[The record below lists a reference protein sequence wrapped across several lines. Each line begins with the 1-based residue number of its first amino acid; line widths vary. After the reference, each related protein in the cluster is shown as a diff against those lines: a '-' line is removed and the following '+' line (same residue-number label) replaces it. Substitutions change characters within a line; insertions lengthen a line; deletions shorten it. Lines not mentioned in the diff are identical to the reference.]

1 MKKRLFT
8 LALVIFMLAG
18 MIIVSANA
26 YDEPAT
32 RDIATIDLSI
42 GRVVITDDGY
52 TQYDGIGTT
61 VVNTVQHTGSYVL
74 TGTLNLS
81 QTGLTSSAAKRTAVS
96 ISSESDKT
104 FDITLENATIVLTH
118 HYYSTSNAYQVH
130 DGLFQAESGSVR
142 LSIEGV
148 NSLTAN
154 TTSGSKTPSRPSFAA
169 GAPIIR
175 VKEGDLTLTGSGT
188 LKLDNRDEIDRHD
201 FSAGIQIHRGSMTVD
216 MTGTLEIHVGLSTVD
231 HIVCGEE
238 DQPKRDLPGM
248 YADDT
253 TQGNLLIRSGSL
265 ILGGGTVA
273 EGNLEKGAGI
283 AAGRSLEITGG
294 TISVASDRATVGA
307 AAPQS
312 IGDFGSVVIR
322 GDGTSVSVENNYTS
336 QLKTVYA
343 KENMTIDGG
352 AYLSVVAA
360 GSKAYGIVVGETQ
373 AAAPYFTIGRSTIN
387 VAATSSCIET
397 YCDLT
402 VNNGAKLELV
412 GNYGIYCR
420 VDYNRNNAYPAYFE
434 NAVVDVHA
442 ANSGI
447 LYGVSNTGSKLE
459 FGDGADITVSSLYEG
474 QAARRGVYSAADMTI
489 GGNSQIKIDG
499 SFSIYGM
506 GTENQVGLTIED
518 DAFVKVLNR
527 HATADGISAG
537 GEVAINCEELI
548 ASSQNTGTGRGAA
561 ASGIVIT
568 DMNYVPLNKDTYYDS
583 TCMGERNL
591 LYDAAG
597 NDTTALMTGATSSP
611 YLHVKRNSVTVAI
624 VPADITVYVGG
635 SGYVGAVDGGGAL
648 LGEDNG
654 FPVPGFTISAEGLDD
669 FDPAKAVLTY
679 ENDNDSRSWY
689 IVPYDGEIGDGM
701 TSHGIYRFEPYE
713 GSNTAVRM
721 QFEKTVN
728 GIGTGEIVTDDN
740 FVIDDNLDQDLL
752 MEVYGEG
759 IEMGYV
765 KLVYG
770 VVKYAVTTN
779 TGTLKVRSTTESEV
793 YGSVVEREM
802 DVPRGEPG
810 VVVPDGAKYYINN
823 KPVEVVDT
831 SGVKLLFD
839 DIIEHNTSGVSS
851 TQLLINRADEV
862 LGGSSDSR
870 RYEAKYL
877 DLVDTSN
884 GNAWVAAG
892 NDITVY
898 WPLPAGTGRNTS
910 FTLLHFEGLHREMG
924 VDVIESGI
932 NSCDVTPVTVENT
945 GTHVKFTVSRAGFS
959 PFILVWDEYNT
970 PITPIPEPDDSPV
983 GLNTED
989 HVAYIIGYE
998 DGTVRP
1004 GANITRAEVAT
1015 IFFRLLTDETRES
1028 YWSQSSG
1035 FTDVASGA
1043 WYNNA
1048 VSTLTRAGILDGYED
1063 GSFRP
1068 NASITRAEFTK
1079 IAVSFFKHAGG
1090 ASSNPFNDVPDSAWY
1105 AEFVKAAAELGLIDG
1120 YEDGTFRPNAPI
1132 TRAEACTIVNRTLGR
1147 APDKDNLLP
1156 EHEMLTWPD
1165 NSRDAWYYAQIQE
1178 ATNSHDYQWLGA
1190 IELWTAKLAER
1201 DWDALEKEWSNAY
1214 SAPGGDVVR

>member
-1 MKKRLFT
+1 MKNRLFT
-8 LALVIFMLAG
+8 IILMLFLSVGILSAAALAEPSAGGKGLSPDDPMVVPAEG
-18 MIIVSANA
+18 MIIKGNTYYGISKAWFEEINPDKATMYFSVKVPDSVTSIIKDGFRDSYTNEKERNGAVTY
-26 YDEPAT
+26 YDDLGRYNMVAIDFSKAT
-32 RDIATIDLSI
+32 SLTTINNQAAMNCSYLSGVLDLSHTKITTLGTSAFSGCTGLTGVILPGTLEVLGAANGKSGSVFKDCTGLEFLRTASSGSDVIFELPANLKVI
-42 GRVVITDDGY
+42 GKDTFKDNFREGTELKVHIPESVEIIGSQAFYNDKFAQIYIDRQSGYDGY
-52 TQYDGIGTT
+52 DSGAFKYVGLLILPNNEAYKGTGSFTRTTKTYPVTLKFMNGSDLVDTQLKLYGQSIQYTQDENGIWYQDNTYVLPDPGSVDIKPGYDAGWRIDGDTKVLANTSKVSGWRDAELKVT
-61 VVNTVQHTGSYVL
+61 VVNDAIVAKPTV
-74 TGTLNLS
+74 
-81 QTGLTSSAAKRTAVS
+81 K
-96 ISSESDKT
+96 
-104 FDITLENATIVLTH
+104 
-118 HYYSTSNAYQVH
+118 YS
-130 DGLFQAESGSVR
+130 
-142 LSIEGV
+142 V
-148 NSLTAN
+148 N
-154 TTSGSKTPSRPSFAA
+154 
-169 GAPIIR
+169 
-175 VKEGDLTLTGSGT
+175 
-188 LKLDNRDEIDRHD
+188 
-201 FSAGIQIHRGSMTVD
+201 
-216 MTGTLEIHVGLSTVD
+216 
-231 HIVCGEE
+231 
-238 DQPKRDLPGM
+238 
-248 YADDT
+248 
-253 TQGNLLIRSGSL
+253 
-265 ILGGGTVA
+265 
-273 EGNLEKGAGI
+273 
-283 AAGRSLEITGG
+283 
-294 TISVASDRATVGA
+294 
-307 AAPQS
+307 
-312 IGDFGSVVIR
+312 GSVVQYA
-322 GDGTSVSVENNYTS
+322 GTGVPKLEVAVGPGSPGRVGVQVTHPLATEE
-336 QLKTVYA
+336 A
-343 KENMTIDGG
+343 KESGTYVYFKYCWWDEMDD
-352 AYLSVVAA
+352 SVN
-360 GSKAYGIVVGETQ
+360 GPRSKTEPGLFSTAET
-373 AAAPYFTIGRSTIN
+373 S
-387 VAATSSCIET
+387 
-397 YCDLT
+397 
-402 VNNGAKLELV
+402 AK
-412 GNYGIYCR
+412 
-420 VDYNRNNAYPAYFE
+420 YNRVYT
-434 NAVVDVHA
+434 DV
-442 ANSGI
+442 NEIPIRSSTDTRRDGDYYMVEI
-447 LYGVSNTGSKLE
+447 FGYYVEKKGTPQLYYKSSHN
-459 FGDGADITVSSLYEG
+459 FIGASDT
-474 QAARRGVYSAADMTI
+474 ATDARSYVMNVIAT
-489 GGNSQIKIDG
+489 
-499 SFSIYGM
+499 
-506 GTENQVGLTIED
+506 
-518 DAFVKVLNR
+518 DA
-527 HATADGISAG
+527 
-537 GEVAINCEELI
+537 
-548 ASSQNTGTGRGAA
+548 
-561 ASGIVIT
+561 
-568 DMNYVPLNKDTYYDS
+568 
-583 TCMGERNL
+583 
-591 LYDAAG
+591 
-597 NDTTALMTGATSSP
+597 
-611 YLHVKRNSVTVAI
+611 VTVAI
-624 VPADITVYVGG
+624 VPADITGYVGG
-635 SGYVGAVDGGGAL
+635 RGDVGAVDGSGAP

-654 FPVPGFTISAEGLDD
+654 FPVPGFTISAEGLDG
-669 FDPAKAVLTY
+669 FDPTKAVLTY
-679 ENDNDSRSWY
+679 ENDNDLRSWH

-740 FVIDDNLDQDLL
+740 FVIEDNLGQDLL
-752 MEVYGEG
+752 MAVYGES

-765 KLVYG
+765 KLVYDD
-770 VVKYAVTTN
+770 VEYAVTTN

-839 DIIEHNTSGVSS
+839 DIIERNTSGVSS
-851 TQLLINRADEV
+851 TQLLINRANEV

-884 GNAWVAAG
+884 GNAWVAADK
-892 NDITVY
+892 DITVY
-898 WPLPAGTGRNTS
+898 WPLPAGTGWSTN

-970 PITPIPEPDDSPV
+970 PITPIPEPDNSPV

-1090 ASSNPFNDVPDSAWY
+1090 ASANPFSDVPDSAWY

-1214 SAPGGDVVR
+1214 SAPGGEVAR

>member
-18 MIIVSANA
+18 LMIISASA
-26 YDEPAT
+26 DDEPVT
-32 RDIATIDLSI
+32 RNIKEINLSN

-52 TQYDGIGTT
+52 TQYVGIGTEEFESGH
-61 VVNTVQHTGSYVL
+61 HTGSYVL

-81 QTGLTSSAAKRTAVS
+81 QTGLTSSAAKRVAVS

-104 FDITLENATIVLTH
+104 FDITLKNATIDLTH
-118 HYYSTSNAYQVH
+118 HYYSSKNAYQVH
-130 DGLFQAESGSVR
+130 DGLFQAESCSVR

-154 TTSGSKTPSRPSFAA
+154 TTSGSNTPGRPSFAA

-188 LKLDNRDEIDRHD
+188 LKLDNQDEIDRHD

-248 YADDT
+248 DADDT

-420 VDYNRNNAYPAYFE
+420 VDYNRNNAYPSYFE

-499 SFSIYGM
+499 SFSNCGM

-635 SGYVGAVDGGGAL
+635 SGYVGAVDGDGEL

-669 FDPAKAVLTY
+669 FDPAKAVLKYQNGGTSFTW
-679 ENDNDSRSWY
+679 N
-689 IVPYDGEIGDGM
+689 IVPYDYVGGA
-701 TSHGIYRFEPYE
+701 SHGIYRFDPQP
-713 GSNTAVRM
+713 GSNTHVKIS
-721 QFEKTVN
+721 FFDESL
-728 GIGTGEIVTDDN
+728 DDYVSSDS
-740 FVIDDNLDQDLL
+740 FDIEGSLGKDLK
-752 MEVYGEG
+752 MEVYGEN
-759 IEMGYV
+759 ILMEYV
-765 KLVYG
+765 KLVYDDAAE
-770 VVKYAVTTN
+770 YAVTSGN
-779 TGTLKVRSTTESEV
+779 GTLKVRSTTGDED
-793 YGSVVEREM
+793 YGSVVEHQ
-802 DVPRGEPG
+802 DLIARGRPG
-810 VVVPDGAKYYINN
+810 VLADDVSFRLNDRDVMVAR
-823 KPVEVVDT
+823 E
-831 SGVKLLFD
+831 GVRLLFD
-839 DIIEHNTSGVSS
+839 DIIEHNISGVSN

-884 GNAWVAAG
+884 GNAWVAADG
-892 NDITVY
+892 AVTVY
-898 WPLPAGTGRNTS
+898 WPLPAGTGWNTN
-910 FTLLHFEGLHREMG
+910 FTLLRFDGLNRETSVG
-924 VDVIESGI
+924 NVENLIATC
-932 NSCDVTPVTVENT
+932 NVTPIRVENT
-945 GTHVKFTVSRAGFS
+945 GTHIKFTVEKAGFA

-970 PITPIPEPDDSPV
+970 PITPIPEPDNSPV

-1004 GANITRAEVAT
+1004 GANITRAEVAA

-1214 SAPGGDVVR
+1214 SAPGGEVAR

>member
-8 LALVIFMLAG
+8 LALVIFILTG
-18 MIIVSANA
+18 LIIVSANA

-188 LKLDNRDEIDRHD
+188 LKLDNQDEIDRHD

-216 MTGTLEIHVGLSTVD
+216 MTGALEIHVGLSTVD

-248 YADDT
+248 DADDT

-489 GGNSQIKIDG
+489 GGNSQIIIDG
-499 SFSIYGM
+499 SFSNCGM
-506 GTENQVGLTIED
+506 GTGNQVDLTIED

-527 HATADGISAG
+527 HAEADGISAG
-537 GEVAINCEELI
+537 GEISINCEELI

-583 TCMGERNL
+583 TCMGERNFM
-591 LYDAAG
+591 YDAAG
-597 NDTTALMTGATSSP
+597 NNTTSLMTGAASSP
-611 YLHVKRNSVTVAI
+611 YLHVKRISVTVAI

-635 SGYVGAVDGGGAL
+635 SGYVGAVDGDGKP
-648 LGEDNG
+648 LGENNG
-654 FPVPGFTISAEGLDD
+654 FPVPGFTISAEGLDG

-679 ENDNDSRSWY
+679 QNDGIYYSWD
-689 IVPYDGEIGDGM
+689 IVPYDGVEGA
-701 TSHGIYRFEPYE
+701 SHGIYRFEPRS
-713 GSNTAVRM
+713 GSNTHVKMR
-721 QFEKTVN
+721 FLDEDLNTYVN
-728 GIGTGEIVTDDN
+728 SDSFDIEGSLGK
-740 FVIDDNLDQDLL
+740 DLK
-752 MEVYGEG
+752 MEVYGEN
-759 IEMGYV
+759 IPMEHV

-770 VVKYAVTTN
+770 DAEYAVTSGN
-779 TGTLKVRSTTESEV
+779 GTLKVRSTTESED
-793 YGSVVEREM
+793 YGSVVERER

-810 VVVPDGAKYYINN
+810 VVAHAGTTYYINDSDV
-823 KPVEVVDT
+823 KVSKDA
-831 SGVKLLFD
+831 GVKLLFD
-839 DIIEHNTSGVSS
+839 DIIEQNSASVSN
-851 TQLLINRADEV
+851 TQLLINRADSE
-862 LGGSSDSR
+862 LGGASATR

-877 DLVDTSN
+877 DLVDTNN

-910 FTLLHFEGLHREMG
+910 FALLHFEDLHRDMG

-970 PITPIPEPDDSPV
+970 PITPIPEPDNSPV

-1079 IAVSFFKHAGG
+1079 IAVSFFKHVGG

-1105 AEFVKAAAELGLIDG
+1105 AEFIKAAAELGLIDG

-1214 SAPGGDVVR
+1214 SAPGGEVAR

>member
-18 MIIVSANA
+18 LMIISASA
-26 YDEPAT
+26 DDEPVT
-32 RDIATIDLSI
+32 RNIKEINLSN

-52 TQYDGIGTT
+52 TQYVGIGTEEFESGH
-61 VVNTVQHTGSYVL
+61 HTGSYVL

-81 QTGLTSSAAKRTAVS
+81 QTGLTSSAAKRVAVS

-104 FDITLENATIVLTH
+104 FDITLKNATIDLTH
-118 HYYSTSNAYQVH
+118 HYYSSKNAYQVH
-130 DGLFQAESGSVR
+130 DGLFQAESCSVR

-154 TTSGSKTPSRPSFAA
+154 TTSGSNTPGRPSFAA

-188 LKLDNRDEIDRHD
+188 LKLDNQDEIDRHD

-248 YADDT
+248 DADDT

-420 VDYNRNNAYPAYFE
+420 VDYNRNNAYPSYFE

-499 SFSIYGM
+499 SFSNCGM

-635 SGYVGAVDGGGAL
+635 SGYVGAVDGDGEL

-669 FDPAKAVLTY
+669 FDPAKAVLKYQNGGTSFTW
-679 ENDNDSRSWY
+679 N
-689 IVPYDGEIGDGM
+689 IVPYDYVGGA
-701 TSHGIYRFEPYE
+701 SHGIYRFDPQP
-713 GSNTAVRM
+713 GSNTHVKIS
-721 QFEKTVN
+721 FFDESL
-728 GIGTGEIVTDDN
+728 DDYVSSDS
-740 FVIDDNLDQDLL
+740 FDIEGSLGKDLK
-752 MEVYGEG
+752 MEVYGES

-770 VVKYAVTTN
+770 GAEYAVTTDN
-779 TGTLKVRSTTESEV
+779 GTLKVRSTTGDED
-793 YGSVVEREM
+793 YGSVVERER

-810 VVVPDGAKYYINN
+810 VVAHAGTTYYINN
-823 KPVEVVDT
+823 KPVEVVDA

-839 DIIEHNTSGVSS
+839 DIIEQNSASVSN

-884 GNAWVAAG
+884 GNAWVAADE
-892 NDITVY
+892 NITVY

-970 PITPIPEPDDSPV
+970 PITPIPEPDNSPV

-1079 IAVSFFKHAGG
+1079 IAVSFFKHVGG
-1090 ASSNPFNDVPDSAWY
+1090 ASSSPFNDVPDNAWY

-1214 SAPGGDVVR
+1214 SAPGGEVAR

>member
-1 MKKRLFT
+1 MKNRLFT
-8 LALVIFMLAG
+8 IILMLFLSVGILSAAALAAPTAGGKGLSPDDPMVVPADAMVINNNTYYGVSKTWFASVNPDKGTLYVALQIPDTVTTIANDAFRDNYTSDKAKYGAVTTNNGLGQCTVAAIDFSQATALTTIRYQAAMRCSYLSGVLDLSHTKITTLGKSAFSGCTGLTGVILPDTLEVLGEADGSAGSVFNGCTGLQFVRTARSDKDAVFELPSGLIKIGNQTFQDTFPKGANLKIQIPASVETIGSQAFSSNSAFSQIYINRKSGFSGYNKDAFKANSSADCLVIFSDALAYMDFG
-18 MIIVSANA
+18 NK
-26 YDEPAT
+26 PPTRAT
-32 RDIATIDLSI
+32 RTFPVRLDFTENGKVVWTDYKLFGQSIQYTRNQNGIWEIDDDYVLPPISDSSTVPGYDSGWRLREGKEI
-42 GRVVITDDGY
+42 LTNTSKVSGTASVDKESGQGYIVVTVENN
-52 TQYDGIGTT
+52 T
-61 VVNTVQHTGSYVL
+61 VVSKPTV
-74 TGTLNLS
+74 
-81 QTGLTSSAAKRTAVS
+81 K
-96 ISSESDKT
+96 
-104 FDITLENATIVLTH
+104 
-118 HYYSTSNAYQVH
+118 YS
-130 DGLFQAESGSVR
+130 
-142 LSIEGV
+142 V
-148 NSLTAN
+148 N
-154 TTSGSKTPSRPSFAA
+154 
-169 GAPIIR
+169 
-175 VKEGDLTLTGSGT
+175 
-188 LKLDNRDEIDRHD
+188 
-201 FSAGIQIHRGSMTVD
+201 
-216 MTGTLEIHVGLSTVD
+216 
-231 HIVCGEE
+231 
-238 DQPKRDLPGM
+238 
-248 YADDT
+248 
-253 TQGNLLIRSGSL
+253 
-265 ILGGGTVA
+265 
-273 EGNLEKGAGI
+273 
-283 AAGRSLEITGG
+283 
-294 TISVASDRATVGA
+294 
-307 AAPQS
+307 
-312 IGDFGSVVIR
+312 GSVVPDAGVGVPQLKVAVAPGSPGRVGVQVTHPLATEEARKSGTYVYFEYCWWDEMDNGVNGPRSVEEPELFSTSITSSSYKRVFTGNNEIPIR
-322 GDGTSVSVENNYTS
+322 SSDDARTDGDYYMVEIFGYYVENNGPRKQYYKS
-336 QLKTVYA
+336 SH
-343 KENMTIDGG
+343 NFI
-352 AYLSVVAA
+352 A
-360 GSKAYGIVVGETQ
+360 GDTATD
-373 AAAPYFTIGRSTIN
+373 ARSYVMN
-387 VAATSSCIET
+387 VIAT
-397 YCDLT
+397 
-402 VNNGAKLELV
+402 
-412 GNYGIYCR
+412 
-420 VDYNRNNAYPAYFE
+420 
-434 NAVVDVHA
+434 
-442 ANSGI
+442 
-447 LYGVSNTGSKLE
+447 
-459 FGDGADITVSSLYEG
+459 
-474 QAARRGVYSAADMTI
+474 
-489 GGNSQIKIDG
+489 
-499 SFSIYGM
+499 
-506 GTENQVGLTIED
+506 
-518 DAFVKVLNR
+518 DA
-527 HATADGISAG
+527 
-537 GEVAINCEELI
+537 
-548 ASSQNTGTGRGAA
+548 
-561 ASGIVIT
+561 
-568 DMNYVPLNKDTYYDS
+568 
-583 TCMGERNL
+583 
-591 LYDAAG
+591 
-597 NDTTALMTGATSSP
+597 
-611 YLHVKRNSVTVAI
+611 VTVAI

-635 SGYVGAVDGGGAL
+635 NGYEGAVDGSGAL

-654 FPVPGFTISAEGLDD
+654 FPVPGFTISAEGLDN
-669 FDPAKAVLTY
+669 FDPTKAVLTY
-679 ENDNDSRSWY
+679 ENDNVSRSWY

-740 FVIDDNLDQDLL
+740 FVIEDNLGQDLL
-752 MEVYGEG
+752 MEVYGES

-765 KLVYG
+765 KLVYDG
-770 VVKYAVTTN
+770 VEYAVTTDN
-779 TGTLKVRSTTESEV
+779 GTLKVRSTTDSPEYGEVVAQEASVPNGES
-793 YGSVVEREM
+793 
-802 DVPRGEPG
+802 G
-810 VVVPDGAKYYINN
+810 VVAPVGTTYYINN
-823 KPVEVVDT
+823 KPVEVVDA

-839 DIIEHNTSGVSS
+839 DIVEDNSADVTN
-851 TQLLINRADEV
+851 TQLLINRADSE
-862 LGGSSDSR
+862 LGGASSTR

-877 DLVDTSN
+877 DLVDTNN
-884 GNAWVAAG
+884 GNAWVAADE
-892 NDITVY
+892 NITVY

-970 PITPIPEPDDSPV
+970 PITPIPEPDNSPV

-1004 GANITRAEVAT
+1004 GAHITRAEVAT

-1079 IAVSFFKHAGG
+1079 IPVSFFKHVGG

-1214 SAPGGDVVR
+1214 SAPGGEVAR

>member
-1 MKKRLFT
+1 MKNRLFT
-8 LALVIFMLAG
+8 IILMLFLSVGILSAAALAAPSAGGKGLSPDDPMVVPTDGMLIKGTTYYGISKAWFEEINPDKAT
-18 MIIVSANA
+18 MYFSVKVPSSVTSIINDGFRDSYTTDKKNNGAVTS
-26 YDEPAT
+26 YDNLGRYNMVAIDFSEAT
-32 RDIATIDLSI
+32 SLTTINNQAAMRCSYLSGVLDLSHTKITTLGKSAFSGCTGLTGVILPDTLEVLGEADGSAGSVFNGCTGLQFVRTARSDKDAVFELPSNLRVI
-42 GRVVITDDGY
+42 GKQTFRNAFTSTASIVGRIPDSVEIIGSEAFYSSGAFSQIYIDRPSGYEDYNTGAFKYVGLLILPNNEAYKGTGSFTRTTKTYPVTLKFMNGSDLVATQLKLYGQSIQYTKDNGIWYQDDNYVLPDMGSVDVKPGY
-52 TQYDGIGTT
+52 DAGWRIDGDTKVLANTSKVSGWRDAELKVT
-61 VVNTVQHTGSYVL
+61 VVNDAIVAKPTV
-74 TGTLNLS
+74 
-81 QTGLTSSAAKRTAVS
+81 
-96 ISSESDKT
+96 E
-104 FDITLENATIVLTH
+104 
-118 HYYSTSNAYQVH
+118 YS
-130 DGLFQAESGSVR
+130 
-142 LSIEGV
+142 V
-148 NSLTAN
+148 N
-154 TTSGSKTPSRPSFAA
+154 
-169 GAPIIR
+169 
-175 VKEGDLTLTGSGT
+175 
-188 LKLDNRDEIDRHD
+188 
-201 FSAGIQIHRGSMTVD
+201 
-216 MTGTLEIHVGLSTVD
+216 
-231 HIVCGEE
+231 
-238 DQPKRDLPGM
+238 
-248 YADDT
+248 
-253 TQGNLLIRSGSL
+253 
-265 ILGGGTVA
+265 
-273 EGNLEKGAGI
+273 
-283 AAGRSLEITGG
+283 
-294 TISVASDRATVGA
+294 
-307 AAPQS
+307 
-312 IGDFGSVVIR
+312 GSVVPDAGVGVPELEVAVGPGSHGSVGVQVTHPLATEEAKEKGTYVYFKYCWWDEVDDGVNGPRSETEQDLFSTAETSTKYNRVYTDVNEIPIR
-322 GDGTSVSVENNYTS
+322 SSADTRRDGNYYMVEIFGYYVKDDGTP
-336 QLKTVYA
+336 QLYYKSRH
-343 KENMTIDGG
+343 NFIG
-352 AYLSVVAA
+352 AS
-360 GSKAYGIVVGETQ
+360 
-373 AAAPYFTIGRSTIN
+373 
-387 VAATSSCIET
+387 
-397 YCDLT
+397 
-402 VNNGAKLELV
+402 
-412 GNYGIYCR
+412 
-420 VDYNRNNAYPAYFE
+420 
-434 NAVVDVHA
+434 
-442 ANSGI
+442 
-447 LYGVSNTGSKLE
+447 
-459 FGDGADITVSSLYEG
+459 
-474 QAARRGVYSAADMTI
+474 
-489 GGNSQIKIDG
+489 
-499 SFSIYGM
+499 
-506 GTENQVGLTIED
+506 
-518 DAFVKVLNR
+518 
-527 HATADGISAG
+527 
-537 GEVAINCEELI
+537 
-548 ASSQNTGTGRGAA
+548 
-561 ASGIVIT
+561 
-568 DMNYVPLNKDTYYDS
+568 DTY
-583 TCMGERNL
+583 T
-591 LYDAAG
+591 DARSYVM
-597 NDTTALMTGATSSP
+597 NVIATDA
-611 YLHVKRNSVTVAI
+611 VTVAI

-635 SGYVGAVDGGGAL
+635 DGYEGAVDGSGAL

-654 FPVPGFTISAEGLDD
+654 FPVPGFTISAEGLDG
-669 FDPAKAVLTY
+669 FDPTKAVLTY
-679 ENDNDSRSWY
+679 ENDNDLRSWH

-740 FVIDDNLDQDLL
+740 FVIEDNLGQDLL
-752 MEVYGEG
+752 MAVYGES

-765 KLVYG
+765 KLVYDD
-770 VVKYAVTTN
+770 VEYAVTTN

-839 DIIEHNTSGVSS
+839 DIIERNTSGVSS
-851 TQLLINRADEV
+851 TQLLINRANEV

-884 GNAWVAAG
+884 GNAWVAADK
-892 NDITVY
+892 DITVY
-898 WPLPAGTGRNTS
+898 WPLPAGTGWSTN

-932 NSCDVTPVTVENT
+932 NSCDVTPVPIENT
-945 GTHVKFTVSRAGFS
+945 GTHIKFTVSRAGFS

-970 PITPIPEPDDSPV
+970 PITPIPEPDNSPV

-1090 ASSNPFNDVPDSAWY
+1090 ASANPFNDVPDSAWY

-1214 SAPGGDVVR
+1214 SAPGGEVAR

>member
-1 MKKRLFT
+1 MKNRLFT
-8 LALVIFMLAG
+8 IILMLFLSVGILSAAALAAPTAGGTGLSPDDPMVVPADAMVINNNTYYGVSKTWFASVNPDKGTLYVALQIPDTVTTIANDAFRDNYTSDKAKYGAVTTNNGLGQCTVAAIDFSQATALTTIRYQAAMRCSYLSGVLDLSHTKITTLGKSAFSGCTGLTGVILPGTLEVLGAANGKSGSVFKDCTGLEFLRTASSGSDVIFELPANLKVIG
-18 MIIVSANA
+18 KDTFKDNFREGTELKVHIPESVEIIGSQAFYNDKFA
-26 YDEPAT
+26 QIY
-32 RDIATIDLSI
+32 IDRQS
-42 GRVVITDDGY
+42 GYDGY
-52 TQYDGIGTT
+52 DSGAFKYVGLLILPNNEAYKGTGSFTRTTKTYPVTLKFMNGSDLVDTQLKLYGQSIQYTQDENGIWYQDNTYVLPDPGSVDIKPGYDAGWRIDGDTKVLANTSKVSGWRDAELKVT
-61 VVNTVQHTGSYVL
+61 VVNDAIVAKPTVKY
-74 TGTLNLS
+74 
-81 QTGLTSSAAKRTAVS
+81 S
-96 ISSESDKT
+96 I
-104 FDITLENATIVLTH
+104 N
-118 HYYSTSNAYQVH
+118 
-130 DGLFQAESGSVR
+130 
-142 LSIEGV
+142 
-148 NSLTAN
+148 
-154 TTSGSKTPSRPSFAA
+154 
-169 GAPIIR
+169 
-175 VKEGDLTLTGSGT
+175 
-188 LKLDNRDEIDRHD
+188 
-201 FSAGIQIHRGSMTVD
+201 
-216 MTGTLEIHVGLSTVD
+216 
-231 HIVCGEE
+231 
-238 DQPKRDLPGM
+238 
-248 YADDT
+248 
-253 TQGNLLIRSGSL
+253 
-265 ILGGGTVA
+265 
-273 EGNLEKGAGI
+273 
-283 AAGRSLEITGG
+283 
-294 TISVASDRATVGA
+294 
-307 AAPQS
+307 
-312 IGDFGSVVIR
+312 GSVVQHAGTGVPQLEVAVGPGSPGSVGVQVTHPLATEEAKESGTYVYFKYCWWDEMDDSVNGPRSVEEPELFSTSITSSNYKRVFTGKNEIPIR
-322 GDGTSVSVENNYTS
+322 SSADARTDGNYYMVEIFGYYVKDDGTP
-336 QLKTVYA
+336 QLYYKSRH
-343 KENMTIDGG
+343 NFIG
-352 AYLSVVAA
+352 AS
-360 GSKAYGIVVGETQ
+360 
-373 AAAPYFTIGRSTIN
+373 
-387 VAATSSCIET
+387 
-397 YCDLT
+397 
-402 VNNGAKLELV
+402 
-412 GNYGIYCR
+412 
-420 VDYNRNNAYPAYFE
+420 
-434 NAVVDVHA
+434 
-442 ANSGI
+442 
-447 LYGVSNTGSKLE
+447 
-459 FGDGADITVSSLYEG
+459 
-474 QAARRGVYSAADMTI
+474 
-489 GGNSQIKIDG
+489 
-499 SFSIYGM
+499 
-506 GTENQVGLTIED
+506 
-518 DAFVKVLNR
+518 
-527 HATADGISAG
+527 
-537 GEVAINCEELI
+537 
-548 ASSQNTGTGRGAA
+548 
-561 ASGIVIT
+561 
-568 DMNYVPLNKDTYYDS
+568 DTY
-583 TCMGERNL
+583 T
-591 LYDAAG
+591 DARSYVM
-597 NDTTALMTGATSSP
+597 NVIATDA
-611 YLHVKRNSVTVAI
+611 VTVAI

-635 SGYVGAVDGGGAL
+635 SGYVGAVDGDGAPL
-648 LGEDNG
+648 EEDNG
-654 FPVPGFTISAEGLDD
+654 FPVPGFTISAEGLED
-669 FDPAKAVLTY
+669 FDPTKAVLTY
-679 ENDNDSRSWY
+679 ENDNDLRSWH

-721 QFEKTVN
+721 QFEKTVD

-740 FVIDDNLDQDLL
+740 FVIEDNLGQDLL
-752 MEVYGEG
+752 MEVYGES

-765 KLVYG
+765 KLVCNG
-770 VVKYAVTTN
+770 VEYAVTTN

-884 GNAWVAAG
+884 GNAWVAADG
-892 NDITVY
+892 AVTVY
-898 WPLPAGTGRNTS
+898 WPLPAGTGWSTN

-932 NSCDVTPVTVENT
+932 NSCDVTPVPIENT
-945 GTHVKFTVSRAGFS
+945 GTHIKFTVSRAGFS

-970 PITPIPEPDDSPV
+970 PITPIPEPDNSPV

-1090 ASSNPFNDVPDSAWY
+1090 ASANPFNDVPDSAWY

-1214 SAPGGDVVR
+1214 SAPGGEVAR